1 MLIGKRLS
9 GRYKILDMIGGG
21 GMANVYLAH
30 DMILDRDVAVKML
43 RLDFANDEEFIRRF
57 RREAQSATSLAHP
70 NIVNIYDVGE
80 ESDLY
85 YIVMEF
91 VDGQTLKQYIQQNS
105 PLRVEDAIGIMR
117 QLTSAI
123 SHAHQNRIIHR
134 DIKPHNILVD
144 HEGNVKITDFGIA
157 MALSATSITQTN
169 SVLGSV
175 HYLSPE
181 QARGG
186 MANRKSDIYSLGIV
200 LFELLTGRLPFSG
213 ESAVSIALKHLQSE
227 TPSVRRWNPN
237 IPQSVE
243 NIVLK
248 ATAKDS
254 FHRYNTVDEMEED
267 LRTALNPERMDEQ
280 KFTIPI
286 DDDATKA
293 IPIITDNQPL
303 KNLDE
308 TLVHSSEKTVNNQK
322 DPADQDKTNVK
333 KRKKWPIILISTFLV
348 LAILALLTY
357 TVLPRLLAPKDLSV
371 PDVSGMNLDDAISKL
386 KLKGLTVGNEIDIT
400 DENVKEGKVIKT
412 DPESGSTVIENS
424 KVTIYVSTGKEKYE
438 LSDYV
443 GRDYDDVVA
452 ILENQGFKDIQKMEV
467 TDDSDPGTIISQN
480 INNGEKV
487 VPDET
492 VLVFEVSKGP
502 EKIVLKD
509 LTQYNLKGAQDY
521 ASMVGLTL
529 DSSEEKYDDNIP
541 AGMVIS
547 QSPAA
552 GTELQKGDKVKVVI
566 SKGKEDKP
574 PKELIVELTIPY
586 EPPVPGEPGQKQLVQ
601 IYIEDMNHSMTEPAE
616 TFYITE
622 NTKKQIK
629 LMIPY
634 GKKAGYKVIRD
645 TKVIIDENKNYSDAD
660 TDTSSDTSANTSA
673 NTGANTNTT
682 TNTNT
687 TAE

>member
-1 MLIGKRLS
+1 MIIGKRLS
-9 GRYKILDMIGGG
+9 DRYKILDMVGGG

-70 NIVNIYDVGE
+70 NIVSIYDVGE
-80 ESDLY
+80 ENDLY
-85 YIVMEF
+85 YIVMEY

-105 PLRVEDAIGIMR
+105 PLKVEDAIGIMR

-123 SHAHQNRIIHR
+123 SHAHQNHIIHR
-134 DIKPHNILVD
+134 DIKPHNILID
-144 HEGNVKITDFGIA
+144 HDGNVKVTDFGIA

-186 MANRKSDIYSLGIV
+186 MANRKSDVYSIGIV
-200 LFELLTGRLPFSG
+200 MFELLTGRLPFSG

-227 TPSVRRWNPN
+227 TPSVRRWNSN

-248 ATAKDS
+248 ATAKDP
-254 FHRYNTVDEMEED
+254 FHRYNSVEEMEED
-267 LRTALNPERMDEQ
+267 LRTALDTERVNET
-280 KFTIPI
+280 KFVIPI
-286 DDDATKA
+286 DNDATKA
-293 IPIITDNQPL
+293 IPVITNDKPL

-308 TLVHSSEKTVNNQK
+308 TLVHSNEKPLFGPK
-322 DPADQDKTNVK
+322 DDLKEDSGKK
-333 KRKKWPIILISTFLV
+333 KRKKWPVILISTFLV
-348 LAILALLTY
+348 LAILG
-357 TVLPRLLAPKDLSV
+357 LLAITFLPGLLSAKDV
-371 PDVSGMNLDDAISKL
+371 KIPDVSGMELDEAISKL
-386 KLKGLTVGNEIDIT
+386 KLSGLEVDKKIEIE
-400 DENVKEGKVIKT
+400 DENVEKGKVVKT
-412 DPESGSTVIENS
+412 NPESGTTVKENS
-424 KVTIYVSTGKEKYE
+424 KINLYISTGKEKFE

-443 GRDYDDVVA
+443 GRQYEDV
-452 ILENQGFKDIQKMEV
+452 IRLLDNYNFKDIKKIEKH
-467 TDDSDPGTIISQN
+467 DDSESGTIISQN
-480 INNGEKV
+480 PSGGEKV
-487 VPDET
+487 VPEET
-492 VLVFEVSKGP
+492 ELEFEVSKGP

-521 ASMVGLTL
+521 AGLVGLTL
-529 DSSEEKYDDNIP
+529 DASQEKYDDNIP

-547 QSPAA
+547 QSPEP
-552 GTELQKGDKVKVVI
+552 GTELRKGDKVTVVI

-574 PKELIVELTIPY
+574 PKEVIIELDIPF
-586 EPPVPGEPGQKQLVQ
+586 EPAVPGEPGQKQLVT
-601 IYIEDMNHSMTEPAE
+601 ILIEDMNHSMTEPAE

-645 TKVIIDENKNYSDAD
+645 SKVIIDENKNYSDV
-660 TDTSSDTSANTSA
+660 
-673 NTGANTNTT
+673 
-682 TNTNT
+682 
-687 TAE
+687 E